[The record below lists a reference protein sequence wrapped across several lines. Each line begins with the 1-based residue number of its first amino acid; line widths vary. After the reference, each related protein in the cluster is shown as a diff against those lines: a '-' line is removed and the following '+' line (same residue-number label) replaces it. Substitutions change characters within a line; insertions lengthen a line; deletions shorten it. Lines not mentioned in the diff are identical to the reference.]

1 LTRARLAA
9 FLLLF
14 TARAAFAAL
23 ADEIQVYTDDL
34 EAKGERGVEL
44 HVNSTPSGRS
54 IPAYPGEVTAH
65 HGLRVTPEISWG
77 LGNGMDW
84 GVYLPFVRGADGAAW
99 FAGPKFR
106 LKWLP
111 LRPPEGGTGA
121 FAGLNGEIAFTQG
134 RFEEARRSVEVRPIL
149 GWRGEAWLFAFNPN
163 IEFDLAGAQKGVLTF
178 APALKVAR
186 TVADRTQLGIEYYG
200 DWGRVASFAPRA
212 EQAHTLYFV
221 VDAERAFG
229 VNFGIGRG
237 FSGAADRWTVKSIV
251 SF

>member
-1 LTRARLAA
+1 LTRPRLAA

-34 EAKGERGVEL
+34 EAKGERGLEL
-44 HVNSTPSGRS
+44 HVNTTPSGR
-54 IPAYPGEVTAH
+54 PVAQYPGEVVPH
-65 HGLRVTPEISWG
+65 HSLRITPEVSWG
-77 LGNGMDW
+77 LGNDMDW
-84 GVYLPFVRGADGAAW
+84 GVYLPFARSADGAAW
-99 FAGPKFR
+99 FAGPRLR

-111 LRPPEGGTGA
+111 LRPAEGASGA
-121 FAGLNGEIAFTQG
+121 FAGVNGEISFLQG
-134 RFEEARRSVEVRPIL
+134 RFEEARRSAEIRPIL
-149 GWRGEAWLFAFNPN
+149 GYRTHAWLLAFNPN
-163 IEFDLAGAQKGVLTF
+163 VEFDLAGAQKGVVMF
-178 APALKVAR
+178 SPAFKVAR
-186 TVADRTQLGIEYYG
+186 TVANRTQLGIEYYG
-200 DWGRVASFAPRA
+200 DWGRLASFAPRA

-237 FSGAADRWTVKSIV
+237 VSGAADRWTVKSIL